1 MNSGGWGK
9 GCCQC
14 GSMGTIESLYML
26 EWMGR
31 CESSMERT
39 TRKEAFICSACV
51 LCLIFS
57 QCTLQDNDSFF
68 HRDLVN
74 AERIEVMADFN
85 AFLVEGLLL
94 LLSKKIFPLR

>member
-31 CESSMERT
+31 CESSMERFERLG
-39 TRKEAFICSACV
+39 RKLLYAVLVFLLTSV

-74 AERIEVMADFN
+74 A
-85 AFLVEGLLL
+85 
-94 LLSKKIFPLR
+94 